1 MHLFNLINN
10 VIILLDAAFYLVSF
24 VVKVTFQYWTRKM
37 NMHTY
42 MSCFEVLKPSILLSA
57 GCAPGITE
65 PAFDLILIFL

>member
-10 VIILLDAAFYLVSF
+10 LIILLDAALVSF
-24 VVKVTFQYWTRKM
+24 VVKVTFQYWTRKV

-42 MSCFEVLKPSILLSA
+42 MSCFEVLKPSIFVSA